1 MSDPALELEEK
12 AIEAAD
18 PDAVRAQAAVDSSAT
33 TAEAAVALF
42 VWGASYTEIKNKLN
56 YSSARHARIAV
67 ERALAASADSDEERD
82 KMRIVIGKRLNRLLG
97 SHMSKAVDPKNPEQL
112 AYSARVLA
120 IIDRQAKLYG
130 VDAPTQ
136 IQITA
141 SDDHIREYVEYMMP
155 QAREDQ
161 KAIEADILEGDI
173 LEGENGG

>member
-1 MSDPALELEEK
+1 MSEDLTEEQK

-18 PDAVRAQAAVDSSAT
+18 PDAVAAQNAVDNAT
-33 TAEAAVALF
+33 STAEAAVAMF
-42 VWGASYTEIKNKLN
+42 VWGASYTDIKNKLG

-67 ERALAASADSDEERD
+67 ERALAASADSEEDRD
-82 KMRIVIGKRLNRLLG
+82 KMRMVISKRLNRLLG
-97 SHMSKAVDPKNPEQL
+97 SHMSRAVDPKDAQQL

-141 SDDHIREYVEYMMP
+141 SDDHIREYVEFMMP

-161 KAIEADILEGDI
+161 LAIEADILDADE
-173 LEGENGG
+173 EN

>member
-1 MSDPALELEEK
+1 MNGIEGEEK

-18 PDAVRAQAAVDSSAT
+18 PDAVVPENAVDKSTSK
-33 TAEAAVALF
+33 AEAAVAMF
-42 VWGASYTEIKNKLN
+42 VWGANYTEIKNKLG

-67 ERALAASADSDEERD
+67 ERALAASADSEEDRD
-82 KMRIVIGKRLNRLLG
+82 KMRVVISKRLNRLLA
-97 SHMSKAVDPKNPEQL
+97 SHMSKAVDPKEPEQL

-136 IQITA
+136 IQISA
-141 SDDHIREYVEYMMP
+141 SDDIIREYVEFMMP

-161 KAIEADILEGDI
+161 QAIEADILEADV
-173 LEGENGG
+173 LD

>member
-1 MSDPALELEEK
+1 MSEDLAEEQK

-18 PDAVRAQAAVDSSAT
+18 PDAVRAQNAVDNASS
-33 TAEAAVALF
+33 TAEAAVAMF
-42 VWGASYTEIKNKLN
+42 VWGAGYPEIKNKLG

-67 ERALAASADSDEERD
+67 ERALAASADSEEDRD
-82 KMRIVIGKRLNRLLG
+82 KMRVVISKRLNRLLG
-97 SHMSKAVDPKNPEQL
+97 SHMSRAVDPKDAQQL

-141 SDDHIREYVEYMMP
+141 SDDHIREYVEFMMP

-161 KAIEADILEGDI
+161 NAIEADILDADVVEG
-173 LEGENGG
+173 G

>member
-1 MSDPALELEEK
+1 MTDVSRETEEEEK

-18 PDAVRAQAAVDSSAT
+18 PDAVSPATDIDKSAT
-33 TAEAAVALF
+33 TAEAAVAMF
-42 VWGASYTEIKNKLN
+42 VWGASYSEIKNKLN
-56 YSSARHARIAV
+56 YSTVRHARMAV
-67 ERALAASADSDEERD
+67 ERALAASADSEEDRD
-82 KMRIVIGKRLNRLLG
+82 KMRVVISKRLNRLLG
-97 SHMSKAVDPKNPEQL
+97 SHMSKAVDPKDPQQL

-136 IQITA
+136 IQFTA
-141 SDDHIREYVEYMMP
+141 SDDHIREYVEFMMP

-173 LEGENGG
+173 VEG